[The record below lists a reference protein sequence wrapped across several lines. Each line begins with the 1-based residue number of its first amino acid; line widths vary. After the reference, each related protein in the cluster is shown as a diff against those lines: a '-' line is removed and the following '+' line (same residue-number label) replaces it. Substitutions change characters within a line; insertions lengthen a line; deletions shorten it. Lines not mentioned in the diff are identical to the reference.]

1 MWGGAVKVTLDDLR
15 AKILEVSDFPE
26 AGLSF
31 QDLSRLLADPDCF
44 RTVVD
49 LLAEWARP
57 KKPDIV
63 LGAEAGGFVFGAT
76 LAYVLG
82 TGFVAARQ
90 LDLPSGEIARG
101 AWELDGRD
109 DSGDLSAG
117 LIPAG
122 SRVLVHDDLLATG
135 ATAQAK
141 VELVEQLGGE
151 VVGIAFVVEL
161 TLLNGRRRLADH
173 EVHSL
178 IKL

>member
-1 MWGGAVKVTLDDLR
+1 MKVPLDGLR
-15 AKILEVSDFPE
+15 AKILEVSNFPQE
-26 AGLSF
+26 GLSF
-31 QDLSRLLADPDCF
+31 QDLSRLLADPACF
-44 RTVVD
+44 HTVVD

-63 LGAEAGGFVFGAT
+63 LGAEAGGFVLGGA
-76 LAYVLG
+76 LAYLLG

-90 LDLPSGEIARG
+90 SDLPSTEVV
-101 AWELDGRD
+101 RD
-109 DSGDLSAG
+109 DWDMGGSVDPGDLTAG

-151 VVGIAFVVEL
+151 VVGVAFVVEL
-161 TLLNGRRRLADH
+161 QLLNGRRRLADH
-173 EVHSL
+173 DVHSL

>member
-1 MWGGAVKVTLDDLR
+1 VSVSLDDLR

-31 QDLSRLLADPDCF
+31 QDLSLLLADPDCF
-44 RTVVD
+44 RTAVD
-49 LLAEWARP
+49 LLADWARP
-57 KKPDIV
+57 RKPEIV
-63 LGAEAGGFVFGAT
+63 LGAEAGGFVLGGA

-82 TGFVAARQ
+82 AGFVAARRAN
-90 LDLPSGEIARG
+90 LPAGEAATAVDWETAGSIDMLEPSSDLIEP
-101 AWELDGRD
+101 
-109 DSGDLSAG
+109 
-117 LIPAG
+117 G

-141 VELVEQLGGE
+141 AELVERLGGV

-161 TLLNGRRRLADH
+161 QLLKGRRRLADRD
-173 EVHSL
+173 VHSL

>member
-1 MWGGAVKVTLDDLR
+1 VTVSLDDLR

-31 QDLSRLLADPDCF
+31 QDLSLLLADPDCF
-44 RTVVD
+44 HTAVD
-49 LLAEWARP
+49 LLADWARP
-57 KKPDIV
+57 RKPEVV
-63 LGAEAGGFVFGAT
+63 LGAEAGGFVLGGT
-76 LAYVLG
+76 LAYVLE
-82 TGFVAARQ
+82 TGFVAARRAHLPVGEAVPADWETEGSIDS
-90 LDLPSGEIARG
+90 LDS
-101 AWELDGRD
+101 
-109 DSGDLSAG
+109 SAG
-117 LIPAG
+117 LIRAG

-141 VELVEQLGGE
+141 VELVEQLGGV

-161 TLLNGRRRLADH
+161 RLLNGRRRLAEH

>member
-1 MWGGAVKVTLDDLR
+1 MTASLDGLR
-15 AKILEVSDFPE
+15 VKILEVSDFPE

-31 QDLSRLLADPDCF
+31 QDLSLLLADPECL
-44 RTVVD
+44 RATVD
-49 LLAEWARP
+49 LLADWA
-57 KKPDIV
+57 KPRKPTIV
-63 LGAEAGGFVFGAT
+63 LGAEAGGFILGGS

-82 TGFVAARQ
+82 AGFVAARRP
-90 LDLPSGEIARG
+90 DRPSAEVVRGE
-101 AWELDGRD
+101 WEMEGGVGSLEPA
-109 DSGDLSAG
+109 AG

-151 VVGIAFVVEL
+151 VVGIVFVVEL
-161 TLLNGRRRLADH
+161 QTLNGRRRLADH

>member
-1 MWGGAVKVTLDDLR
+1 MTGSLDNLR

-26 AGLSF
+26 EGLSF
-31 QDLSRLLADPDCF
+31 QDLSLLLADPECL
-44 RTVVD
+44 RATVD
-49 LLAEWARP
+49 LLADWA
-57 KKPDIV
+57 KPRKPTIV
-63 LGAEAGGFVFGAT
+63 LGGEAGGFILGGS

-82 TGFVAARQ
+82 AGFVAARRS
-90 LDLPSGEIARG
+90 DRPSSEVVRGE
-101 AWELDGRD
+101 WEMEGGVGSLEPT
-109 DSGDLSAG
+109 AG
-117 LIPAG
+117 LIQAG

-141 VELVEQLGGE
+141 VELVERLGGE

-161 TLLNGRRRLADH
+161 QTLNGRRRLADH

>member
-1 MWGGAVKVTLDDLR
+1 MSASLDDLR

-31 QDLSRLLADPDCF
+31 QDLSLLLADPDCF
-44 RTVVD
+44 RTAVD
-49 LLAEWARP
+49 LLADWARP
-57 KKPDIV
+57 KKPEIV
-63 LGAEAGGFVFGAT
+63 LGAEAGGFVLGGT

-82 TGFVAARQ
+82 TGFVAARRP
-90 LDLPSGEIARG
+90 DLPQGEAVRTDWDMEG
-101 AWELDGRD
+101 DAASL
-109 DSGDLSAG
+109 DLSAG
-117 LIPAG
+117 LIPSG

-141 VELVEQLGGE
+141 VELVERLGGE

-161 TLLNGRRRLADH
+161 QLLNGRRRLADH
-173 EVHSL
+173 DVHSL

>member
-1 MWGGAVKVTLDDLR
+1 MSASLDDLR

-31 QDLSRLLADPDCF
+31 QDLSLLLADPDCF
-44 RTVVD
+44 RTAVD
-49 LLAEWARP
+49 LLADWARP
-57 KKPDIV
+57 RKPEIV
-63 LGAEAGGFVFGAT
+63 LGAEAGGFVLGGT

-82 TGFVAARQ
+82 TGFVAARRP
-90 LDLPSGEIARG
+90 DLSQGEAVRADWDMG
-101 AWELDGRD
+101 GDT
-109 DSGDLSAG
+109 DSLDLSAG
-117 LIPAG
+117 LIPSG

-141 VELVEQLGGE
+141 VELVERLGGE

-161 TLLNGRRRLADH
+161 QLLNGRRRLADH
-173 EVHSL
+173 AVHSL

>member
-1 MWGGAVKVTLDDLR
+1 VSVSPDDLR

-31 QDLSRLLADPDCF
+31 QDLSLLLADPDCF
-44 RTVVD
+44 RTAVD
-49 LLAEWARP
+49 LLAAWARP
-57 KKPDIV
+57 RKPEIV
-63 LGAEAGGFVFGAT
+63 LGAEAGGFVLGGT

-82 TGFVAARQ
+82 TGFVAMRRAHR
-90 LDLPSGEIARG
+90 PIGEVVPAD
-101 AWELDGRD
+101 WETGGRI
-109 DSGDLSAG
+109 DSLEPSAG
-117 LIPAG
+117 LIRAG

-141 VELVEQLGGE
+141 VELIEQLGGV

-161 TLLNGRRRLADH
+161 QLLNGRRRLADH

>member
-1 MWGGAVKVTLDDLR
+1 MKLTLDDLR

-26 AGLSF
+26 VGLSF

-49 LLAEWARP
+49 LLTEWARP

-63 LGAEAGGFVFGAT
+63 LGAEAGGFIFGGT

-82 TGFVAARQ
+82 TGFVAVRQ
-90 LDLPSGEIARG
+90 PDLPSGEITRG
-101 AWELDGRD
+101 NWETEGRVE
-109 DSGDLSAG
+109 SGDLSAG
-117 LIPAG
+117 LIPSG

-151 VVGIAFVVEL
+151 VVGIAFVAEL
-161 TLLNGRRRLADH
+161 QLLNGRRRLADH

>member
-1 MWGGAVKVTLDDLR
+1 MTVSIDDLR

-31 QDLSRLLADPDCF
+31 QDLSLLLADPDCF
-44 RTVVD
+44 RTAVD

-57 KKPDIV
+57 KKPEIV
-63 LGAEAGGFVFGAT
+63 LGAEAGGFILGGA

-82 TGFVAARQ
+82 AGFVATRRADR
-90 LDLPSGEIARG
+90 PSGEGVRAD
-101 AWELDGRD
+101 WEMEGSIGSLE
-109 DSGDLSAG
+109 LPEG
-117 LIPAG
+117 LIPKG

-151 VVGIAFVVEL
+151 VVGVVFMVEL
-161 TLLNGRRRLADH
+161 QLLNGRRRLADH
-173 EVHSL
+173 DVHSL

>member
-1 MWGGAVKVTLDDLR
+1 MTVSLDDLR

-26 AGLSF
+26 PGLSF
-31 QDLSRLLADPDCF
+31 QDLSLLLADPECL
-44 RTVVD
+44 RTAVD
-49 LLAEWARP
+49 MLADWARP
-57 KKPDIV
+57 KKPAIV
-63 LGAEAGGFVFGAT
+63 LGAEAGGFILGGA

-82 TGFVAARQ
+82 AGFVAARRP
-90 LDLPSGEIARG
+90 DRPSAEVVRGE
-101 AWELDGRD
+101 WEMEGGVGSLEPT
-109 DSGDLSAG
+109 AG
-117 LIPAG
+117 LIQAG

-141 VELVEQLGGE
+141 VELVERLGGE

-161 TLLNGRRRLADH
+161 QTLNGRRRLADH

>member
-1 MWGGAVKVTLDDLR
+1 MTVSLDDLR

-26 AGLSF
+26 SGLSF
-31 QDLSRLLADPDCF
+31 QDLSLLLADPECF

-49 LLAEWARP
+49 LLADWARP
-57 KKPDIV
+57 KKPEVI
-63 LGAEAGGFVFGAT
+63 LGAEAGGFILGGA

-82 TGFVAARQ
+82 AGFVAARRP
-90 LDLPSGEIARG
+90 DMPVEVV
-101 AWELDGRD
+101 RD
-109 DSGDLSAG
+109 DWEMEGDSGSLDSAVT
-117 LIPAG
+117 IPAG

-161 TLLNGRRRLADH
+161 QLLNGRRRLAGR

>member
-1 MWGGAVKVTLDDLR
+1 MTVSLDDLR

-26 AGLSF
+26 SGLSF
-31 QDLSRLLADPDCF
+31 QDLSLLLADPECF

-49 LLAEWARP
+49 LLADWARP
-57 KKPDIV
+57 KKPEVV
-63 LGAEAGGFVFGAT
+63 LGAEAGGFILGGA

-82 TGFVAARQ
+82 AGFVAARRP
-90 LDLPSGEIARG
+90 DMPVEVA
-101 AWELDGRD
+101 RD
-109 DSGDLSAG
+109 DWEMEGDSGSLELSAVA
-117 LIPAG
+117 IPAG

-161 TLLNGRRRLADH
+161 QLLNGRRRLAGR